1 MIKKKWLGGTLRHQ
15 PNFYVTACQTAVH
28 TIILVDESPLFHFNL
43 RQPILPQFVGNEFIC
58 LNTLNITDAYIKVW
72 QRVNPLNEKKGR
84 FLSLIKGE
92 EDIEKKS
99 PDNLYQCI
107 DSRDFSIRIKVQIR
121 VYIARKLPVE

>member
-1 MIKKKWLGGTLRHQ
+1 M
-15 PNFYVTACQTAVH
+15 
-28 TIILVDESPLFHFNL
+28 
-43 RQPILPQFVGNEFIC
+43 
-58 LNTLNITDAYIKVW
+58 AYKGVW

>member
-1 MIKKKWLGGTLRHQ
+1 M
-15 PNFYVTACQTAVH
+15 
-28 TIILVDESPLFHFNL
+28 
-43 RQPILPQFVGNEFIC
+43 
-58 LNTLNITDAYIKVW
+58 AYKGVW

-107 DSRDFSIRIKVQIR
+107 DSRDFGIRIEV
-121 VYIARKLPVE
+121 